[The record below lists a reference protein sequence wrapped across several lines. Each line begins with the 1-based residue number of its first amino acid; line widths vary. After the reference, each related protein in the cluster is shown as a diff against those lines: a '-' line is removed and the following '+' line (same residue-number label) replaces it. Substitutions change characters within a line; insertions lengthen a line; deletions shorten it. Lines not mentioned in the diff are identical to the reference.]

1 MFADDT
7 NLFYSEKDIKKLFQ
21 TVNNELEKISQ
32 WFISNKLSTY
42 VTKTKYSFFD
52 KPSKRDYIP
61 LALPNYTLTITRFN
75 YLSQ

>member
-32 WFISNKLSTY
+32 WFISNKLSINE
-42 VTKTKYSFFD
+42 TKTKYSFFH
-52 KPSKRDYIP
+52 KPSKRDYIS
-61 LALPNYTLTITRFN
+61 LALPNYILTITRFN
-75 YLSQ
+75 DLSQ